1 MYVIIFIATILFL
14 NVISGTNAY
23 VQSDKISDRQQ
34 VASIVSTN
42 ETEVV
47 NMTDEMKFL
56 CIKLDVGGSID
67 KIKDKDQQEE
77 CKRFLG
83 LITIDE
89 VRKLIDKYVEVE

>member
-1 MYVIIFIATILFL
+1 MYIIIFIATILSL
-14 NVISGTNAY
+14 NVISVTNAY
-23 VQSDKISDRQQ
+23 VQSDKIIDRQQ
-34 VASIVSTN
+34 ITNKVSTK
-42 ETEVV
+42 ETEAV

-56 CIKLDVGGSID
+56 CIKLDVSGSID

-83 LITIDE
+83 LVTIDE